1 MISNRHWVHYEPGSR
16 LKQNESE
23 SLIDSAIIGTKKN
36 FQFSFITLIVQFN
49 IFLSF
54 SFRAVFFSFFC
65 CVAVSYF
72 SVFSFYA
79 LLITATKLPLWHYT
93 PWEGARVIIQA
104 FKESI
109 ICSLHKKVKTQR
121 RHKNL
126 FFFSLL
132 PSSFSKHFDVDGK
145 CEVILQFFF
154 CLVVR
159 KSISLELRKK
169 VLW

>member
-1 MISNRHWVHYEPGSR
+1 MA
-16 LKQNESE
+16 Q
-23 SLIDSAIIGTKKN
+23 KK
-36 FQFSFITLIVQFN
+36 TFN
-49 IFLSF
+49 FLSSHLLCNLIF
-54 SFRAVFFSFFC
+54 SSHFLFGPFFSPFFC